1 MITLFHNPRCGKS
14 REGLAIVEKSGQA
27 FEVVK
32 YLENPLDVKEL
43 KELLGK
49 LELKPLDLIRK
60 KETIWVEQFKGK
72 NLTDDELIVAM
83 ATYPILIE
91 RPIVIKG
98 NKAIIGRPTEKI
110 LSFLS

>member
-32 YLENPLDVKEL
+32 YLENPLNVKEL

-72 NLTDDELIVAM
+72 NLTDDEIIVAM
-83 ATYPILIE
+83 AAYPILIE

>member
-32 YLENPLDVKEL
+32 YLENPLNVKEL

-72 NLTDDELIVAM
+72 NLTDDEIIVAM
-83 ATYPILIE
+83 AAYPILIE

-98 NKAIIGRPTEKI
+98 NKAIIVRPTEKI